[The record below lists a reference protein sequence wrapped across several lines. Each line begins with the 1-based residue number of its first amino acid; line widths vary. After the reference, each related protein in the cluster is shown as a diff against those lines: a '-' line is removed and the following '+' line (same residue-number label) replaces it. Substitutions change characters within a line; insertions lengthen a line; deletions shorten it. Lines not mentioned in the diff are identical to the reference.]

1 MPDFLSEY
9 WRVFLGVAVTVL
21 VMWRLS
27 QKATTLNLFKRS
39 ESAHEWNNAP
49 LLREVLPAF
58 ANELHDLLN
67 QLGEVEPANQVAG
80 LRLLIVVDAETTF
93 AVRSTRRRSPE
104 ESTVQPIE
112 M

>member
-58 ANELHDLLN
+58 ANELRDLLN
-67 QLGEVEPANQVAG
+67 QLGEVELANQVAG
-80 LRLLIVVDAETTF
+80 LRLVDRCRCGDDFCGTF
-93 AVRSTRRRSPE
+93 Y
-104 ESTVQPIE
+104 
-112 M
+112 